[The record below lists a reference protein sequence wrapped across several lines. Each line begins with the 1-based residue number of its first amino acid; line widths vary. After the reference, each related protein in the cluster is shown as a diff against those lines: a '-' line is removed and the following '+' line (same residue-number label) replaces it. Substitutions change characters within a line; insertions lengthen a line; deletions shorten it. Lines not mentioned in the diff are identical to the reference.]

1 MINQI
6 VADAQIIRD
15 LKRALATASAL
26 LEQIEKTPSTERGAY
41 APQAVSDGRNP
52 LYFRETGH
60 LSDDGIKALYGLFD
74 QGLTIEE
81 AAKEMGISIRG
92 AAGRRSAWLKAKAR
106 KHG

>member
-1 MINQI
+1 MNTQI
-6 VADAQIIRD
+6 VVDAQVIRD
-15 LKRALATASAL
+15 LKRALITASGL
-26 LEQIEKTPSTERGAY
+26 LEQLEKASSPERGAN
-41 APQAVSDGRNP
+41 APQAVSDVRNP
-52 LYFRETGH
+52 LHFRETGH
-60 LSDDGIKALYGLFD
+60 LSDDGIKALYGLFE